1 MFPNIFYPVTI
12 YLYFSG
18 GNMDGQ
24 IAAAPTGFKTSI
36 YLAAK
41 LVIKANDIPNV
52 QRLFFRSE
60 KNKNGSIFEF
70 SVWLIR

>member
-1 MFPNIFYPVTI
+1 MDKSRPRPLTLKP
-12 YLYFSG
+12 LYIL
-18 GNMDGQ
+18 Q
-24 IAAAPTGFKTSI
+24 Q
-36 YLAAK
+36 K

-70 SVWLIR
+70 SV